1 MNQDEMSLPPSGA
14 TAEAAPAANATLGER
29 LRAAREG
36 QGRSLADI
44 SAATKVPVRMLEAIE
59 RMDLAALPHG
69 PYAIGFA
76 RSYARALGLNTEA
89 IANDMRQALHANS
102 IGLVSALSQYEPAD
116 PARVPP
122 LRVVWISLAICAL
135 VGAAYGV
142 WRSDILSSGPAAPA
156 ATAEADDTA
165 APAPTANATPAPP
178 PAPTVTIPADAPVLI
193 SASQQLYFV
202 LEDANGRNR
211 FDLTLNAGE
220 YYTVKPGQRGLFVRT
235 ATPEAMKLVVGGN
248 PLPQIGTPGTPLS
261 GVGLDA
267 ASLSRIASGQWTPPA
282 PAPAAAQTA
291 GVPTA
296 TTQRP

>member
-1 MNQDEMSLPPSGA
+1 MIQDETGTTDTAGEAGA
-14 TAEAAPAANATLGER
+14 IDANSSVGAR

-44 SAATKVPVRMLEAIE
+44 SATTKVPVRMLEAIE

-76 RSYARALGLNTEA
+76 RSYARALGLNAEA
-89 IANDMRQALHANS
+89 LANDMRQALHANS

-122 LRVVWISLAICAL
+122 LRVVWISLAIVAM
-135 VGAAYGV
+135 VAAGYGV
-142 WRSDILSSGPAAPA
+142 LRSDILSSGPAAPA
-156 ATAEADDTA
+156 TTAEADDTA
-165 APAPTANATPAPP
+165 APAPKASAALPPP

-202 LEDANGRNR
+202 LEDANGRSR

-220 YYTVKPGQRGLFVRT
+220 YYTVKANQRGLFVRT

-267 ASLSRIASGQWTPPA
+267 ASLSRIASGQWTPPTAA
-282 PAPAAAQTA
+282 PTTGAPT
-291 GVPTA
+291 G